1 MNCRPFYQWPKMYSM
16 PREPQ
21 VDLPPGLPEASE
33 IFGSRVRIAIL
44 LAIPLAGKATLTSL
58 VEQTG
63 LNYNTMKANL
73 SRLEDLGALAC
84 SIPRGQR
91 SGKTVTFELVP
102 AVLERA
108 LALLHS
114 VVPSPKLHE
123 PPLGP
128 ST

>member
-1 MNCRPFYQWPKMYSM
+1 MNCRLLSQWPKMYPM

-21 VDLPPGLPEASE
+21 VDLPPGLTEASE
-33 IFGSRVRIAIL
+33 IFGSRVRLAIL
-44 LAIPLAGKATLTSL
+44 LAIPRPGKATLTSL

-73 SRLEDLGALAC
+73 ARLEDLGAITC
-84 SIPRGQR
+84 STPRGQR
-91 SGKTVTFELVP
+91 SGKAVTFELVP
-102 AVLERA
+102 AALERA

-114 VVPSPKLHE
+114 VVPSPRSHE
-123 PPLGP
+123 PSLGP